1 MTLGDDALLDV
12 ALKCESACCAVYVA
26 RSNRGGRSLRMP
38 DKNIGVRYPLPG
50 IVYPPADRLRQYIES
65 GALGE
70 RSLIEA
76 LTDAFD
82 RHSSNRALL
91 TCEGD
96 VTYAELQ
103 ETTDRFAAALL
114 RDGAPAPLVYVAAA
128 TVASSRVHVGMHHA
142 SDVVAGAIVGAALGE
157 VARHLF
163 PIVPRASGTGPGPA
177 SPADQEQ
184 SSPTRR
190 L

>member
-1 MTLGDDALLDV
+1 
-12 ALKCESACCAVYVA
+12 
-26 RSNRGGRSLRMP
+26 
-38 DKNIGVRYPLPG
+38 
-50 IVYPPADRLRQYIES
+50 
-65 GALGE
+65 
-70 RSLIEA
+70 
-76 LTDAFD
+76 
-82 RHSSNRALL
+82 
-91 TCEGD
+91 
-96 VTYAELQ
+96 
-103 ETTDRFAAALL
+103 
-114 RDGAPAPLVYVAAA
+114 
-128 TVASSRVHVGMHHA
+128 MHHA